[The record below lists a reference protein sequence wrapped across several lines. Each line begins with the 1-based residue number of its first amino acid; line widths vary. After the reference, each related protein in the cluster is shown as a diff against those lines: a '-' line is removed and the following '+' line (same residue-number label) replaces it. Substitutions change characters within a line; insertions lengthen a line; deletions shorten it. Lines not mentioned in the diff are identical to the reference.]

1 MRYEWIDEFLLGK
14 KGVTKDLQKNSVN
27 PDEEVPDELL
37 MDMLEKSYHL
47 VIKGFSKKRQA
58 ELLGENRED

>member
-47 VIKGFSKKRQA
+47 VLKGFSKKRQA

>member
-1 MRYEWIDEFLLGK
+1 
-14 KGVTKDLQKNSVN
+14 
-27 PDEEVPDELL
+27 

-47 VIKGFSKKRQA
+47 VLKGFSKKRQA